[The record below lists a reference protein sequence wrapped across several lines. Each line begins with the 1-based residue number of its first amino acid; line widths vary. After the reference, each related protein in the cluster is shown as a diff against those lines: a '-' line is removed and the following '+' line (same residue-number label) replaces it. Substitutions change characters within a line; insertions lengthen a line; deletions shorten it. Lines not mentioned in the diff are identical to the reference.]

1 MLHSWVGDRGS
12 GDVSVRDSIGR
23 GGPGLQGASRRVEVE
38 GSILPIKSA
47 RWALVS
53 QCEQGGHEVGRSVL
67 SHASDEGKVRQDTKW
82 QGASTRDLF
91 RIGESVNLVFWI
103 GGRFTVSR
111 DDAGR
116 V

>member
-1 MLHSWVGDRGS
+1 MPVLPNFKYLEVATSKGTRGQ
-12 GDVSVRDSIGR
+12 
-23 GGPGLQGASRRVEVE
+23 PGY
-38 GSILPIKSA
+38 I
-47 RWALVS
+47 
-53 QCEQGGHEVGRSVL
+53 CVL

>member
-1 MLHSWVGDRGS
+1 M
-12 GDVSVRDSIGR
+12 SVRDSIGR

-53 QCEQGGHEVGRSVL
+53 PCEQGGHEVGRSVL